1 MKEGYEYMMRKKG
14 VLSIALIIS
23 MLAIMVSGTM
33 AYFVSSDTAHNV
45 ITTSGVDIELIEKTT
60 DDNGNL
66 IDFPEEGVDSVVP
79 GIVVDK
85 IVSVKS
91 SQETADCWVRIG
103 LSFEITDKNGDELPI
118 DGVMT
123 LNYDTENWT
132 EKDGLWYYNSPLSA
146 GQETSRLFTT
156 VTFSSD
162 LGNEYQN
169 ATAIITI
176 HAEAVQS
183 KNNGSSALEAV
194 GWPE

>member
-1 MKEGYEYMMRKKG
+1 MMRKKG
-14 VLSIALIIS
+14 VLSLALIVS

-45 ITTSGVDIELIEKTT
+45 ITTGGVDIELIEKTT
-60 DDNGNL
+60 DEDGNL
-66 IDFPEEGVDSVVP
+66 IDFPEEGIKDIVP
-79 GIVVDK
+79 GMEVDK

-91 SQETADCWVRIG
+91 EDNTADCWVRVSVTI
-103 LSFEITDKNGDELPI
+103 EITNKEGKQLSTENALS
-118 DGVMT
+118 

-146 GQETSRLFTT
+146 GQETPKLFTT

-169 ATAIITI
+169 ATATITI

-183 KNNGSSALEAV
+183 KNNGATALEAV